1 MDCDWNGFRSV
12 KPHCVCVSVWSLQAS
27 CSYPYAPDR
36 LRWARTESD
45 LTGHSINL
53 HRRPLCPQ
61 LWSPFPLYVSFSFS
75 ISPFLL
81 DSLDFHMEAS
91 QISHPLRTKRNTSCH
106 DHWPKLL
113 SSPVMTS
120 TWPCTTF
127 LPCSLFPY
135 SSSKVSDRM
144 HNVIYAQ
151 SILCWSW
158 TCLLYS
164 YRTHILY
171 PHLIRPYNT
180 SIEFLIQ
187 FPSVVKRLIAI

>member
-1 MDCDWNGFRSV
+1 MMSLCALMWYSCCRCSV
-12 KPHCVCVSVWSLQAS
+12 VAVRFALGVWCVSKSVLLSGLVGWTVTGMVSGLWSRIVCVCVSVWSLQAS

-106 DHWPKLL
+106 DHWPKPL
-113 SSPVMTS
+113 SHLW
-120 TWPCTTF
+120 WPQHDPA
-127 LPCSLFPY
+127 LPFSLVPY
-135 SSSKVSDRM
+135 S
-144 HNVIYAQ
+144 
-151 SILCWSW
+151 
-158 TCLLYS
+158 
-164 YRTHILY
+164 HI
-171 PHLIRPYNT
+171 HLQKYQT
-180 SIEFLIQ
+180 GCTM
-187 FPSVVKRLIAI
+187 